1 MTSLLNAT
9 IKPGLPRVA
18 GLACV
23 VIAACALAA
32 WGLGAGPLTSVFPGL
47 PTMVPM
53 TALLSLLASASLWR
67 LHEAGSG
74 PARLAAG
81 LLTAAALAILLAHAT
96 HVPPPFVRRGGV
108 DALAW
113 GLSSPVTALMFCAL
127 GASLL
132 AMGRPRQVGRGQAL
146 ALGVLLL
153 ALLTLAGYVF
163 RDTFL
168 YQLLPGKGTSILT
181 TVVVILLS
189 AAVLAL
195 RPAEGIMVALAGPD
209 PGAWIARRLLLSA
222 LTMPLLLGMAVAVL
236 LRVSA
241 IDVPTAIAFLVWGM
255 VVLFTVAVWR
265 FALMLYRIEAAR
277 RVAELERQA
286 ALESLRE
293 ADANKDDFVALLAHE
308 LRNPLAPIRA
318 AAELLRMP
326 QAGDPAQLRRTAG
339 IIGRQADH
347 IAHLVDDLLDVS
359 RMRRGLI
366 TLTRVPVDLHLAVC
380 DAVEQLKPLVAGR
393 RHALQVELGSA
404 HPRVLGDH
412 KRLVQ
417 VVANLIGNAA
427 KYTPEGGIIRVEMRP
442 GADSVEVSVAD
453 NGIGIDAALL
463 PRVFDSFM
471 QGTRTAGRADGGL
484 GLGLALV
491 RNLAELHDGRVEA
504 RSAGVGQGS
513 TFIVTLPLLPG

>member
-1 MTSLLNAT
+1 ML
-9 IKPGLPRVA
+9 KPGLPLVA

-23 VIAACALAA
+23 TIAACALAGWA
-32 WGLGAGPLTSVFPGL
+32 LGIGHLTSVFPGL
-47 PTMVPM
+47 PAMVPM
-53 TALLSLLASASLWR
+53 TALLTLLACASLWR
-67 LHEAGSG
+67 LHGLKDW
-74 PARLAAG
+74 PARLPAG
-81 LLTAAALAILLAHAT
+81 LLTAAALVILLVHAT
-96 HVPPPFVRRGGV
+96 GAPLPFVLRGSMAG
-108 DALAW
+108 AR
-113 GLSSPVTALMFCAL
+113 GLSAPVTAIMFCAL

-132 AMGRPRQVGRGQAL
+132 AMGRPRHVRYGQAL

-153 ALLTLAGYVF
+153 ALLILAGYVF

-181 TVVVILLS
+181 TMALILLS

-195 RPAEGIMVALAGPD
+195 RPGEGIMVALAGPD

-222 LTMPLLLGMAVAVL
+222 LTMPVLLGAAAGIL
-236 LRVSA
+236 LRVGA
-241 IDVPTAIAFLVWGM
+241 IDVGTAIAVLVWGM
-255 VVLFTVAVWR
+255 VVLFTAVVWR
-265 FALMLYRIEAAR
+265 FALVLYRIEVAR
-277 RVAELERQA
+277 RQAELERQA
-286 ALESLRE
+286 ALDALRK

-326 QAGDPAQLRRTAG
+326 HASDPAQLRRTAN
-339 IIGRQADH
+339 IIGRQAAH

-359 RMRRGLI
+359 RVRRGLI
-366 TLTRVPVDLHLAVC
+366 TLQKVPLDLHVAVC
-380 DAVEQLKPLVAGR
+380 DAVEQLKPLAARR
-393 RHALQVELGSA
+393 RHVLQVELGEI

-427 KYTPEGGIIRVEMRP
+427 KYTPEGGVIRVAMRP
-442 GADSVEVSVAD
+442 GPDSVEVSVTD
-453 NGIGIDAALL
+453 NGIGIDAAML

-491 RNLAELHDGRVEA
+491 RHLVELHEGRVEA
-504 RSAGVGQGS
+504 RSAGAGQGS
-513 TFIVTLPLLPG
+513 TFVVTLPRLAT